1 MHALTELCMAVSLVS
16 PVELIYASLLT
27 RVKYLISK
35 KGNRCKATQNCKRK
49 KKCYHITN
57 SNSFFRDVHV
67 HEKKCM
73 KKSKSFNTINVLT
86 Y

>member
-1 MHALTELCMAVSLVS
+1 MAVSLVS

-49 KKCYHITN
+49 KNATT
-57 SNSFFRDVHV
+57 SQTVTVFFLGMYMY
-67 HEKKCM
+67 M
-73 KKSKSFNTINVLT
+73 KRNVWKNQNLLIQLM